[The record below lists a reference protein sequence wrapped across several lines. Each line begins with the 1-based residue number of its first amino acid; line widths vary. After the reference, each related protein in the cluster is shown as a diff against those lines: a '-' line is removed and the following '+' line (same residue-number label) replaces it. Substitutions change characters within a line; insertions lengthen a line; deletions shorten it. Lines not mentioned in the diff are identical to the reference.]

1 MFSLLGHRPSD
12 PRVLGNTKKR
22 WLACL
27 PIHLS
32 RLPPYKSFRRSA
44 QHRNFTQSVG
54 KDIRA
59 GGSFSRCSW
68 EARRRGKCQMPI
80 WISGRIVVHKNKKKS
95 TCWLS
100 PYRSKGVGTESS
112 FFFVSDFFKSTV
124 LLACGVPFHDILTSL
139 LQVCRNWVKDAQLA
153 WTSLVVG
160 STSSSFMFWVEGI
173 SVNVYLVCASH
184 AEHIYIY
191 S

>member
-54 KDIRA
+54 KDIGA

-80 WISGRIVVHKNKKKS
+80 WISGRIVVQKNKKKS

-112 FFFVSDFFKSTV
+112 FFFLFQIFSNLLYYWHVVCHSMIYLQVFFK
-124 LLACGVPFHDILTSL
+124 C
-139 LQVCRNWVKDAQLA
+139 
-153 WTSLVVG
+153 VG
-160 STSSSFMFWVEGI
+160 TELKMLSWRGP
-173 SVNVYLVCASH
+173 A
-184 AEHIYIY
+184 
-191 S
+191 